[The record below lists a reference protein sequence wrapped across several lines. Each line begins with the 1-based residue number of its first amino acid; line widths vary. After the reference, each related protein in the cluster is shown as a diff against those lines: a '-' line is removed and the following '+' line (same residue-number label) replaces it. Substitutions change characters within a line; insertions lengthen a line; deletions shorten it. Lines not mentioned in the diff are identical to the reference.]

1 MLNLLQYERP
11 KSPDVL
17 YGTGWFVFGITL
29 TASGW
34 FSVTTSSEG
43 LRELVPPD
51 AALFAA
57 IGLQTGVLSSAY
69 FLARLTRRRIYWF
82 AFYLLTAAL
91 MVSFS
96 YVGIRKVLG
105 ARGAPP
111 PISQSSDQTEPM
123 VARLLTLRHP
133 SPAEVVSLAIAGAF
147 ALIPLLGFMGTR
159 PEQSN
164 LSERVASVRRRMKVM
179 SAQIES
185 TEGLLVWSGRIVS
198 GALFNRPKIDPRAA
212 NFHAHLLT
220 LRETIQDA
228 LIPLDIPSMLHE
240 ELSIRLLDMCSG
252 AESLASTT
260 QGKFDREGLAAL
272 SDCLDTVQSSEIE
285 DSVKE
290 EARKLLLHHFTQ
302 FHKATRR
309 FTWADGRRGTPL
321 GKERFNDVGH
331 EIFSPAEGQ
340 STTVSNAG
348 PYRFEENPSGPE

>member
-1 MLNLLQYERP
+1 MDLLQYEGP

-17 YGTGWFVFGITL
+17 YGAGWFVFGITL

-69 FLARLTRRRIYWF
+69 FLARLTRRRLYWL
-82 AFYLLTAAL
+82 AFYLLTAAML
-91 MVSFS
+91 VTFS
-96 YVGIRKVLG
+96 YVGMRKVLG
-105 ARGAPP
+105 AGVAQP
-111 PISQSSDQTEPM
+111 PISQSADQAETM
-123 VARLLTLRHP
+123 IARLLTLRHP

-159 PEQSN
+159 AEQST
-164 LSERVASVRRRMKVM
+164 LSERVASVRRRMKEI

-185 TEGLLVWSGRIVS
+185 TEGLLVWSGRIVA

-228 LIPLDIPSMLHE
+228 LISLEIPSMLHE

-252 AESLASTT
+252 VESLASAT

-272 SDCLDTVQSSEIE
+272 SDCLDAVQSSEIP

-290 EARKLLLHHFTQ
+290 EARKLLLDHFNQ

-309 FTWADGRRGTPL
+309 FTWADGWRGTTL
-321 GKERFNDVGH
+321 GKEPFNDVGH
-331 EIFSPAEGQ
+331 EILSPAEGQ
-340 STTVSNAG
+340 CTTVSPSG